1 MHETSRTAMLFT
13 LFPIFEEQNDDLNDE
28 NETEEPQNIQAN
40 SITPADFLHW
50 SNVVRDF
57 AQSHGAKMFT
67 HYLPL

>member
-1 MHETSRTAMLFT
+1 MIIYNISDEVVSID
-13 LFPIFEEQNDDLNDE
+13 FPIFEEQSDQ

-40 SITPADFLHW
+40 SITPAEFLHC

-57 AQSHGAKMFT
+57 AQSHGVKMFT